1 MTVAPRA
8 PGRSSA
14 VKLVVFGAVGLGLLG
29 IMVWA
34 AVREGSTARP
44 NSPRPALAP
53 SRPPFTASEEAYS
66 RALWPIHNDVKAAAL
81 RMTFGGLNFKIGEID
96 RAELRE
102 RIESSR
108 DVHRQAET
116 RIRALQPPAS
126 LRDVHTEYVEAV
138 RLYQQS
144 AVEMLKV
151 AEDGRDEHLVAAFPM
166 SQEAGRKLL
175 RVGNVLWPGEY
186 VPN

>member
-1 MTVAPRA
+1 MTVAPRL
-8 PGRSSA
+8 PGRSSTT
-14 VKLVVFGAVGLGLLG
+14 KLLVFGVVGLGLVG

-34 AVREGSTARP
+34 AVREGATARP
-44 NSPRPALAP
+44 NTARPALAP
-53 SRPPFTASEEAYS
+53 SRPPFTASEDAYA
-66 RALWPIHNDVKAAAL
+66 RALWPIHNEVKAAAL

-96 RAELRE
+96 RAELRA

-108 DVHRQAET
+108 NVHRGAET
-116 RIRALQPPAS
+116 RIRELRPPAS
-126 LRDVHTEYVEAV
+126 LLDVHTEYVEAV

-151 AEDGRDEHLVAAFPM
+151 AEDGRDEHLVTAFPM